1 MKNMFTII
9 PQFLKNPQDF
19 FESVQRNEEL
29 KTKAFSL
36 FISTVVFL
44 FIYGLITGLSHSF
57 SQGLSTAV
65 KMPILFLVTLA
76 FTLPALYFF
85 ALALL
90 NIQFSVAQAG
100 VVVLSGIGVAAF
112 LLMGLSPVTLFFVL
126 TSSNYSFFQ
135 LIAVLFVAVSGFT
148 GLYYVLRGFTW
159 VDKNQELTS
168 NSVGNTLLRAWVV
181 LYGFVGAQM
190 TWRLSPLIGDPNEP
204 FYLIR
209 PSRDNFFVD
218 VINAFSSSFGLS
230 RVDRTGFDFSGLLFC
245 GGIIVVIAVA
255 VGAWLGTRQKPSSP
269 TTYQNVPQPEEVVVP
284 VKKQGTGKSKSA

>member
-1 MKNMFTII
+1 MKNVFTVI
-9 PQFLKNPQDF
+9 PQFLKNPQEF

-44 FIYGLITGLSHSF
+44 LIYGFITGLSHSL

-65 KMPILFLVTLA
+65 KMPILFLLTLA

-85 ALALL
+85 SLALL

-135 LIAVLFVAVSGFT
+135 LIAVLFVAVSGFA
-148 GLYYVLRGFTW
+148 GLHYVLRGFTW

-168 NSVGNTLLRAWVV
+168 NSVGKTLLRAWVV

-209 PSRDNFFVD
+209 PSRDNFFAD
-218 VINAFSSSFGLS
+218 VINAFSNSFGLS
-230 RVDRTGFDFSGLLFC
+230 RVDRAGSGFDFGELLFC
-245 GGIIVVIAVA
+245 GGIIIVIAVA
-255 VGAWLGTRQKPSSP
+255 VGAWLGKRQSPSQSIAN
-269 TTYQNVPQPEEVVVP
+269 QNVHQPEEVVEP
-284 VKKQGTGKSKSA
+284 VKKQGTDN